1 MAVFGCEKKVE
12 GKKIKGKNVEGLKV
26 SRKWDDYL
34 VVWFK

>member
-1 MAVFGCEKKVE
+1 VFGCEKKVE

-26 SRKWDDYL
+26 SRKWNDYL